1 MSSTRRKETKAG
13 VPFYEITVSRGRSK
27 SPLTTRWYPPEG
39 WSQRA
44 INREL
49 AKIAADFERRCN
61 NGEIL
66 SKQEM
71 RQKAAE
77 EALNA
82 EKVLTL
88 TQYGNE
94 VFMAAKTVI
103 ISENTRD
110 SFQRHL
116 DLWVYPALGD
126 MKMEDI
132 TPAHLSKLLLSY
144 QAQGKAHASVV
155 KLYAILHSLFKMAYM
170 TEVVERNPMD
180 KVARPKP
187 RKDEQKGK
195 TCEAYT
201 ADELRRI
208 LLCLEDEPLKWQAY
222 VRLLIDT
229 GIRRGEACGLQ
240 WKYVDFQ
247 NHKITIA
254 ANLCY
259 TGSKGTYLDTPK
271 NGKSRTID
279 VDPAV
284 TELLRQLRQEQAFR
298 AISPFVFSQD
308 DSPAPM
314 HPQSPSRFFQKFSK
328 RHSIPDFH
336 PHKLRHSFASVA
348 ITNGA
353 DIASISEMLGHSD
366 KAVTLRMYTHA
377 DEESMKRASN
387 IFRAAIKNA

>member
-94 VFMAAKTVI
+94 VFMAAKAVI

-116 DLWVYPALGD
+116 DLWIYPTLGD

-195 TCEAYT
+195 TIEAYT

-247 NHKITIA
+247 NHKITVA

-284 TELLRQLRQEQAFR
+284 TELLRQLRQEQAFH

>member
-1 MSSTRRKETKAG
+1 M
-13 VPFYEITVSRGRSK
+13 P
-27 SPLTTRWYPPEG
+27 
-39 WSQRA
+39 
-44 INREL
+44 
-49 AKIAADFERRCN
+49 
-61 NGEIL
+61 
-66 SKQEM
+66 
-71 RQKAAE
+71 
-77 EALNA
+77 
-82 EKVLTL
+82 
-88 TQYGNE
+88 
-94 VFMAAKTVI
+94 
-103 ISENTRD
+103 
-110 SFQRHL
+110 
-116 DLWVYPALGD
+116 
-126 MKMEDI
+126 DI
-132 TPAHLSKLLLSY
+132 TSAQLSALLLSL
-144 QAQGKAHASVV
+144 QSEGKKHSSVV
-155 KLYAILHSLFKMAYM
+155 KLHAILHSLFKLAYM
-170 TEVVERNPMD
+170 TETIERNPMD
-180 KVARPKP
+180 KVERPRP
-187 RKDEQKGK
+187 RKDECKKQEI
-195 TCEAYT
+195 EAYT

-208 LLCLEDEPLKWQAY
+208 LYCLESEPLKWQAY

-279 VDPAV
+279 VDPSV
-284 TELLRQLRQEQAFR
+284 IELFRQLRQEQAFR

-308 DSPAPM
+308 SCPSPM
-314 HPQSPSRFFQKFSK
+314 HPQSPSRYFQKFSK
-328 RHSIPDFH
+328 RYNIPDFH

-353 DIASISEMLGHSD
+353 DIASVSEMLGHSD